1 MTKIKHL
8 NCSEKAKDANQ
19 KNSGSYCQ
27 GATQRLLDKYKPSKK
42 FAVIDGN
49 NLKDKEK
56 KAA

>member
-27 GATQRLLDKYKPSKK
+27 GATQRLLDKYKPSRK
-42 FAVIDGN
+42 FTIIDGK
-49 NLKDKEK
+49 NLKDNKP